1 MVTNSLPRAGKGC
14 PKDREGALI
23 LLLYEKRNLEIH
35 SSDFGGDSY
44 RHSDNPRRAKLH
56 VGELKIIERRDAE
69 TLSFYLNTEGTKE
82 TKFAPCGAWG
92 FPEN

>member
-23 LLLYEKRNLEIH
+23 LLLYEKGNLEIH
-35 SSDFGGDSY
+35 SSDAGGYSY

-56 VGELKIIERRDAE
+56 IGELKIIERRDAKAQR
-69 TLSFYLNTEGTKE
+69 FNLNTEYTK
-82 TKFAPCGAWG
+82 
-92 FPEN
+92 